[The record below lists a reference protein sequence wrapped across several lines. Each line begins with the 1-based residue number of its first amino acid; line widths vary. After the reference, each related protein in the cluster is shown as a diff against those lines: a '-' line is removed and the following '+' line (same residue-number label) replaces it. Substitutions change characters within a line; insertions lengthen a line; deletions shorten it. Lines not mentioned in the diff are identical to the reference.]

1 MTERT
6 TDQTSLPAGPET
18 GEETAPQP
26 PPHWEADIVA
36 ADGGTVHLRPIRPED
51 AEGING
57 LMERSSDQTRYYRFF
72 GPMKRLSER
81 DLHRF
86 THVDHVDRVAFVVL
100 LGEQIV
106 AVGRFDRYPG
116 TDDAE
121 VAFLVEDAHQ
131 RRGLGSVLL
140 EHLAAAARERGI
152 KNFVAE
158 VLAQNSKMVR
168 VFQDAGYES
177 ERSYEDGVV
186 HLTFPIEQT
195 EDALAVAYERE
206 QRSESRSI
214 ARLLT
219 PSSVAVVGASND
231 EGKIGN
237 ALLRHLLEYGFAG
250 PVYPVNPGARHV
262 RGVPAYADI
271 ESIPDDV
278 DLAVLA
284 VPADEVAGVVEACRR
299 KRVRGLVVVSGGF
312 GETGPEGRDGR
323 AAARGRRPGLRHAG
337 GRTQLPR
344 HREHRPRGAAQREP
358 GADGPRPRPGRA
370 SSPSPDRSGVAL
382 LERARSRNL
391 GLSTFVSA
399 GNRADVSG
407 NDLLQYWATDPGT
420 EVVLL
425 HLESFGNPRKFA
437 RLARS
442 VGRTKPVVAVKSGR
456 HVKVTRGLAGTSVA
470 VPEQS
475 VAALFASAGVIRVET
490 VAQMF
495 DVGTLLAHQPLP
507 VGRRVAIVGNS
518 TAIGV
523 LVADAILDQG
533 LELAR
538 EEPVDIGASGTP
550 EDFRAALQEAVD
562 DDGVDAVVAVFLP
575 PLMAGSKEFGPA
587 LRDVAQGSAKPIVAS
602 FLSTEGIPPE
612 LAVLDEDGMPARG
625 SVPSYSTPERAV
637 ISLAKVA
644 EYARWRR
651 RPVGELPELPDVDED
666 AGRAIVRTRPGRG
679 AGRPRPHRRR
689 ADRPAGRLRR
699 AAARHADRRRRRRGG
714 RRGRA
719 RSAIPVVL
727 KSTAPWLRHRPDL
740 GGRAAGPG
748 RRRRGAGGVRR
759 DPVRRPGDRAGDG
772 GARRGDGRGDRRRPV
787 VRRAGQL
794 RARGSGD
801 RPARRPRLPHAAAH
815 RPGRRGAGARSAGLA
830 AARRLP
836 RVRAGGRRRAGGPAA
851 ARGPAGRR
859 PAGGAAAAPGAG
871 DRRAA
876 EPVARRPLAG
886 RRRRRG
892 LRRPAH
898 GAGRSRPPPDALAG
912 LTSGRSG
919 PRLCARRRGGRT
931 AGRRAGRPES
941 VNGAS
946 TSRAPAR
953 MRA

>member
-1 MTERT
+1 MIPDE
-6 TDQTSLPAGPET
+6 DGS
-18 GEETAPQP
+18 APKP

-36 ADGGTVHLRPIRPED
+36 ADGGTVHLRPICPED
-51 AEGING
+51 ADGLTG
-57 LMERSSDQTRYYRFF
+57 LMDRSSDQTRYYRFF
-72 GPMKRLSER
+72 GPMKRLSEK

-100 LGEQIV
+100 LGEQVI

-121 VAFLVEDAHQ
+121 IAFLVEDAHQ
-131 RRGLGSVLL
+131 GRGLGSVLL

-168 VFQDAGYES
+168 VFQDAGYQS

-214 ARLLT
+214 ARLLR

-231 EGKIGN
+231 EDKIGN
-237 ALLRHLLEYGFAG
+237 ALLRHLLDYGFAG

-284 VPADEVAGVVEACRR
+284 VPGDEVAGVLEACRR

-312 GETGPEGRDGR
+312 GETGPEGRAAER
-323 AAARGRRPGLRHAG
+323 QLVAAARASGMRVV
-337 GRTQLPR
+337 
-344 HREHRPRGAAQREP
+344 
-358 GADGPRPRPGRA
+358 GPNCLGMVNTDPEVRLNASLAPTVPGRGRVGFFA
-370 SSPSPDRSGVAL
+370 QSGALGVAL
-382 LERARSRNL
+382 LESACSRNL

-407 NDLLQYWATDPGT
+407 NDLLQYWATDPAT

-437 RLARS
+437 RLART

-456 HVKVTRGLAGTSVA
+456 HVSVIPGLAGTSVA

-507 VGRRVAIVGNS
+507 EGPRVAIVGNS

-523 LVADAILDQG
+523 LVADAVLEEG
-533 LELAR
+533 LELAHDA
-538 EEPVDIGASGTP
+538 PVDIGVAGGP
-550 EDFRAALQEAVD
+550 EAFRSALQAAVD
-562 DDGVDAVVAVFLP
+562 DDRVDAVVAVFLP
-575 PLMAGSKEFGPA
+575 PLRAGSEQYGPA
-587 LRDVAQGSAKPIVAS
+587 LRDVGLASPKPVLAS
-602 FLSTEGIPPE
+602 FLSREGIPDE
-612 LAVLDEDGMPARG
+612 LAVPGDDGTPARG

-637 ISLAKVA
+637 IALAKVT

-651 RPVGELPELPDVDED
+651 RPVGEVPHLPGVDESS
-666 AGRAIVRTRPGRG
+666 AESFVRQVLSG
-679 AGRPRPHRRR
+679 A
-689 ADRPAGRLRR
+689 PAGRELTHDELMSLLAAYGVPLLGTRTVTDVDGAV
-699 AAARHADRRRRRRGG
+699 AAAEQIGY
-714 RRGRA
+714 
-719 RSAIPVVL
+719 PVVL
-727 KSTAPWLRHRPDL
+727 KSTAPWLRHRSDL
-740 GGRAAGPG
+740 GGVRLDLGDADAVRAAFVAIPSGDPVIVQEMAAPG
-748 RRRRGAGGVRR
+748 VATVVEIVDDPSFGALVSFGLGGVAT
-759 DPVRRPGDRAGDG
+759 DLLGDRAYRTLPLTDLDAAELVRAPRAFPLLDG
-772 GARRGDGRGDRRRPV
+772 Y
-787 VRRAGQL
+787 
-794 RARGSGD
+794 RGSEPVD
-801 RPARRPRLPHAAAH
+801 
-815 RPGRRGAGARSAGLA
+815 LA
-830 AARRLP
+830 ALEDLLLRVARLADDLPEVLRLRLEP
-836 RVRAGGRRRAGGPAA
+836 VIVGPPNPWHGGRSLVVAGGSAHVGPPT
-851 ARGPAGRR
+851 ARVDP
-859 PAGGAAAAPGAG
+859 
-871 DRRAA
+871 
-876 EPVARRPLAG
+876 
-886 RRRRRG
+886 
-892 LRRPAH
+892 
-898 GAGRSRPPPDALAG
+898 
-912 LTSGRSG
+912 G
-919 PRLCARRRGGRT
+919 PR
-931 AGRRAGRPES
+931 
-941 VNGAS
+941 
-946 TSRAPAR
+946 R
-953 MRA
+953 MRSPV